1 MKDMRQFRRF
11 RFPTI
16 LAFLFVCVLTLSA
29 RAWSATD
36 AELEKTISEALS
48 VRHPTEGPDWWR
60 SLGPTAPGV
69 IIRMYEASDQI
80 YQRLRLLEALAWFD
94 DSASVEFL
102 KLQADRTAY
111 DVLRNA
117 AIRSVGIARGAK
129 EEEFVSQFLK
139 HPDPQTRIAAA
150 ETLKRMN
157 DSRADKVLETYL
169 GDEKTPWITARLKG
183 EAVLPKRL
191 KITSSSDD
199 RLNPELTGT
208 WAGFWVAPGAG
219 SPRMESRPAVLR
231 LKVSGATGL
240 EGELNLKKSGKA
252 LQPKAFVLAK
262 VSGKSSRIIG
272 VLIEMPASDS
282 AQTSAQRDIQKQR
295 REIPFEAE
303 LVERAGLK
311 LIEFRAPSIAAI
323 LVVRRT
329 GTSQ

>member
-1 MKDMRQFRRF
+1 MTKRQFRRF
-11 RFPTI
+11 RFSTI
-16 LAFLFVCVLTLSA
+16 MFFLSVCVLTPSGG
-29 RAWSATD
+29 AWSATD

-48 VRHPTEGPDWWR
+48 VRHPTEGADWWR
-60 SLGPTAPGV
+60 SLGPNAPRV

-94 DSASVEFL
+94 DSTSVEFL
-102 KLQADRTAY
+102 KLQAERTAD

-117 AIRSVGIARGAK
+117 AIRSVGIARGAN
-129 EEEFVSQFLK
+129 EEEFVSKFLK
-139 HPDPQTRIAAA
+139 HPEPQTRLAAA

-157 DSRADKVLETYL
+157 DSRADKILEKYL
-169 GDEKTPWITARLKG
+169 NEEKTPWITARLKG
-183 EAVLPKRL
+183 EAVVQRRL

-219 SPRMESRPAVLR
+219 SPGMESRPAVLR
-231 LKVSGATGL
+231 LKVSGATAI
-240 EGELNLKKSGKA
+240 EGELNLKKGGKA
-252 LQPKAFVLAK
+252 AQPKAFVLAE
-262 VSGKSSRIIG
+262 VSGKSSRIAG
-272 VLIEMPASDS
+272 VLVETPASDS
-282 AQTSAQRDIQKQR
+282 AQTSAQRDMRKQP